1 MSVLYPIRKP
11 CPVCGRAMKLEPDQA
26 GREHYVCPS
35 CEQDPLHD
43 PATRRWIDGPLK
55 PPAKT

>member
-1 MSVLYPIRKP
+1 
-11 CPVCGRAMKLEPDQA
+11 MKLEPDQA
-26 GREHYVCPS
+26 GREHYVCPY

-43 PATRRWIDGPLK
+43 PAVRRWIDSPLK